1 MSERLVIGMDVGG
14 TSTRAV
20 LADEQGRILG
30 QAISGTGNYNFVPIA
45 EAAKSF
51 QDAIG
56 RALKVGGHTGSKV
69 DHIVIGIEPQPDPLY
84 KYIKKAVKYG
94 GIERRVE
101 GECSM
106 VGGLAEKAGLSLIAG
121 TGSVGWGCNS
131 KGRTHMTSCWGTIG
145 DEGSAWWLA
154 NEGVNAAFWAEDG
167 RGPKTVLLP
176 KLLRHFKVKSLRD
189 ACTVIYTDPNVRR
202 TFSQFSRLVMKC
214 AADGDRV
221 SKDIVRRGA
230 DQIVHLLATCAKELG
245 MQRGGYRVAATGGLV
260 ETGGVYFDL
269 VRKGLKKVHPKSDL
283 VTPRFEPVI
292 GAALIALDVVGVK
305 WTEGLL
311 ETVEKTSRKT
321 RAKK

>member
-1 MSERLVIGMDVGG
+1 MSEKLVIGMDVGG
-14 TSTRAV
+14 TKTRAV
-20 LADEQGRILG
+20 LANERGQILG
-30 QAISGTGNYNFVPIA
+30 QGVSGTGNYNFVPIE

-56 RALKVGGHTGSKV
+56 KALKMGGQTSGKV
-69 DHIVIGIEPQPDPLY
+69 DHLVIGIEPQPDPLY
-84 KYIKKAVKYG
+84 KHIGKVVKYG

-121 TGSVGWGCNS
+121 TGSVGWGRNS

-167 RGPKTVLLP
+167 RGPRTVLLP

-202 TFSQFSRLVMKC
+202 TFSQFSRLVMQC

-221 SKDIVRRGA
+221 SKDIVKRGA
-230 DQIVHLLATCAKELG
+230 DQIVHLLATCARVLG

-269 VRKGLKKVHPKSDL
+269 VRKGLKKVHPKSEL
-283 VTPRFEPVI
+283 VIPRFEPVI
-292 GAALIALDVVGVK
+292 GSVLIALDVVGVQ
-305 WTEGLL
+305 WTEELL
-311 ETVEKTSRKT
+311 RTVEKTRKKT
-321 RAKK
+321 RPGK